1 MLKPF
6 VATFAAALVCS
17 YLVVAAAQDYPSKT
31 IRIITVAAGGSGD
44 FASRLIAQEIAGP
57 LGQPV
62 IVDNRTNTVLA
73 IEAVIK
79 TPPDGYNLLEGGG
92 STLWVTP
99 FMRTSGVFW
108 DPLRDF
114 SPITMVE
121 KSPNVLVVHPSLPP
135 KSVKELV
142 ALAKSKPGELNYSSA

>member
-31 IRIITVAAGGSGD
+31 IRIVTVAAGGSGD

-57 LGQPV
+57 LAQPV

-79 TPPDGYNLLEGGG
+79 TPRDGYNLLEGGG

-99 FMRTSGVFW
+99 LCAQAVCSGIPCAIF
-108 DPLRDF
+108 
-114 SPITMVE
+114 
-121 KSPNVLVVHPSLPP
+121 HPSPWWRNRRTYW
-135 KSVKELV
+135 S
-142 ALAKSKPGELNYSSA
+142 